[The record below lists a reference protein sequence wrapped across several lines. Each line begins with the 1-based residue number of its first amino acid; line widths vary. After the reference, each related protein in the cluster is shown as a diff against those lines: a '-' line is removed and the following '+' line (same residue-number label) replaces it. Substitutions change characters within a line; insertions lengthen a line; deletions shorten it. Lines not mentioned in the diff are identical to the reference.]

1 MERLWARRIGLQ
13 TPPVARFRRPPPPC
27 LVMRNALLQQLPDS
41 RVKSQ
46 WRGHGFASLTGK
58 PVEPLGVSAHAHN
71 FAYRAG

>member
-1 MERLWARRIGLQ
+1 
-13 TPPVARFRRPPPPC
+13 
-27 LVMRNALLQQLPDS
+27 MRNALLQQLPDS